1 MDELLE
7 RIKEHIDNCFA
18 HLMENISLSE
28 LYDSKTVI
36 MGEEILL
43 PFLKTDIAL
52 ELEFLRQRVEALTN
66 LLEAEEWRK
75 EKEYIQKGE
84 TEQ

>member
-1 MDELLE
+1 MDKQLE
-7 RIKEHIDNCFA
+7 RIKEHIDNSFA
-18 HLMENISLSE
+18 DIMENISLTE
-28 LYDSKTVI
+28 LYNFKTHI

-52 ELEFLRQRVEALTN
+52 ELEFLRQRVESLTN
-66 LLEAEEWRK
+66 LLEGEEWRR
-75 EKEYIQKGE
+75 EKEYIQKEE